1 MSIRLYD
8 QAITEKI
15 QKWVQDPNMSVL
27 GPDQTA
33 KLLQMR
39 ADQTKDKPI
48 SLPLIAISRDRNIPL
63 ILTNKRIAQFEGR
76 TFNGNKDTID
86 HLNHVPIQLNYQ
98 LDIYTKFFEEA
109 DEYVRNFVFSIISH
123 PKIVIEIPYNDSKL
137 SYTCF
142 MELREDIAD
151 NSDIPERLMP
161 TQFYRMTLRFTLQ
174 DAQLFSYNTKS
185 TKSVQLVGIEANKD
199 LANKQPSFNN
209 DSEWFDVLKN

>member
-63 ILTNKRIAQFEGR
+63 ILTNKRMAQFEGR
-76 TFNGNKDTID
+76 TFNGNKHVID

-98 LDIYTKFFEEA
+98 
-109 DEYVRNFVFSIISH
+109 
-123 PKIVIEIPYNDSKL
+123 
-137 SYTCF
+137 
-142 MELREDIAD
+142 
-151 NSDIPERLMP
+151 
-161 TQFYRMTLRFTLQ
+161 
-174 DAQLFSYNTKS
+174 
-185 TKSVQLVGIEANKD
+185 
-199 LANKQPSFNN
+199 
-209 DSEWFDVLKN
+209 

>member
-76 TFNGNKDTID
+76 TFNGNKDAID

-137 SYTCF
+137 SYTF
-142 MELREDIAD
+142 K
-151 NSDIPERLMP
+151 
-161 TQFYRMTLRFTLQ
+161 
-174 DAQLFSYNTKS
+174 SYVSK
-185 TKSVQLVGIEANKD
+185 VE
-199 LANKQPSFNN
+199 
-209 DSEWFDVLKN
+209 

>member
-76 TFNGNKDTID
+76 TFNGNKDAID

-109 DEYVRNFVFSIISH
+109 DEYVRNFVFNFINY
-123 PKIVIEIPYNDSKL
+123 PRMKINIPYNNLNVEHVVDLRLDSN
-137 SYTCF
+137 
-142 MELREDIAD
+142 IAD
-151 NSDIPERLMP
+151 NSDIKEHL
-161 TQFYRMTLRFTLQ
+161 FADEFVRFTLKINLEG
-174 DAQLFSYNTKS
+174 AYLFS
-185 TKSVQLVGIEANKD
+185 L
-199 LANKQPSFNN
+199 P
-209 DSEWFDVLKN
+209 KNQMAT